1 MKTERFA
8 GRGEASLSALCGG
21 VMAITLVAT
30 LILLISQRDHSR
42 QGSVNY
48 SSSAYEG
55 RMIIAAMLRS
65 SANPRLAS
73 KST

>member
-1 MKTERFA
+1 M
-8 GRGEASLSALCGG
+8 LSVAG

-30 LILLISQRDHSR
+30 LILLILQRDHSR